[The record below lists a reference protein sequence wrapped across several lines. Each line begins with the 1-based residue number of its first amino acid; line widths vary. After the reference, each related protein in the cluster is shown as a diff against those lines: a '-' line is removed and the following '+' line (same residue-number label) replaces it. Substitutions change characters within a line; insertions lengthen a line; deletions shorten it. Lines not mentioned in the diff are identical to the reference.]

1 MTHHTPPDVMQPPAA
16 RRTRTFGTARP
27 RTRRGEAEAA
37 LLSVEHALLDTPG
50 GRYLTDEGVRRHER
64 RNTLHTLYGLME
76 LARHAERRPE
86 LIAATPGV
94 PLAEVSEVMSRVEDP
109 LLRAQLVGKLLAAG
123 ERGVRLRLSP
133 DSSLPSCLTRAGE
146 VVTAL
151 GNLIDNATDAVLESG
166 RADPWVE
173 VGLRLAAGAVELR
186 VSDNGPGVAPHLRQ
200 SIFSLGFSTKQRAHA
215 PTRGLGLVLV
225 QAIAEERGGSVTAAD
240 REGGGAVFT
249 VRVPA
254 APPGS
259 ARTPLAP
266 RGGERGAA

>member
-1 MTHHTPPDVMQPPAA
+1 MTHHTPPDVTQSPAA
-16 RRTRTFGTARP
+16 RRNRNAGTARP
-27 RTRRGEAEAA
+27 RTRRDEAGAA
-37 LLSVEHALLDTPG
+37 LLSVGPALVDAPG
-50 GRYLTDEGVRRHER
+50 SRYLTDAGVRRHER

-94 PLAEVSEVMSRVEDP
+94 PLVAVSEVLARVEDP
-109 LLRAQLVGKLLAAG
+109 LVRAQLVGKLLAAA

-133 DSSLPSCLTRAGE
+133 DASLPSCPVRAGE
-146 VVTAL
+146 IVTAL

-186 VSDNGPGVAPHLRQ
+186 VADNGPGVAPHLRQ
-200 SIFSLGFSTKQRAHA
+200 SVFGLGFSTKRRADT
-215 PTRGLGLVLV
+215 PNRGLGLALV
-225 QAIAEERGGSVTAAD
+225 RAIAEERGGSVSVAE

-254 APPGS
+254 APPRS
-259 ARTPLAP
+259 ARIPVTS